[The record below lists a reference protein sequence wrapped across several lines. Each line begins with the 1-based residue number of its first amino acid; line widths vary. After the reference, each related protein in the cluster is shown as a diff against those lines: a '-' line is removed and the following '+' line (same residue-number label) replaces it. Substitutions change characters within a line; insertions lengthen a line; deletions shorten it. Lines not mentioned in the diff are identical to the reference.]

1 MGYAASGINYTEKGF
16 MKLTVGV
23 EVINPFAWIL
33 ILQQNKLEFLD
44 QSAMA
49 VSYAGYA
56 GKMFIKLTPVANVI
70 KLFRS

>member
-1 MGYAASGINYTEKGF
+1 

-23 EVINPFAWIL
+23 KVISPFAWNL

-56 GKMFIKLTPVANVI
+56 VKFL
-70 KLFRS
+70 